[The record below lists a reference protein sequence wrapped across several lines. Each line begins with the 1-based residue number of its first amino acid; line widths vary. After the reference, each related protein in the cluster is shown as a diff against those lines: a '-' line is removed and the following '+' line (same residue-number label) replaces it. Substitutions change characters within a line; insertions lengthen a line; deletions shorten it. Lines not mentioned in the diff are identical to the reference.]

1 MSPVTDPI
9 GDLLTRIRN
18 AQSVGR
24 TQCRA
29 PWSRLRQQLC
39 ELLVKEGWLGR
50 VDVEGT
56 MPKQELVVTFK
67 SDRAALTLERIS
79 KPGRR
84 IYRSVDELL
93 PVLRGYGIAILST
106 SAGLLTDR
114 QARMKKVGGELLC
127 TIS

>member
-1 MSPVTDPI
+1 MPPVNDPI

-24 TQCRA
+24 LQCRA
-29 PWSRLRQQLC
+29 PWSRIKQNLC
-39 ELLVKEGWLGR
+39 ALLVKEGFLGR
-50 VDVEGT
+50 VEVEGIV
-56 MPKQELVVTFK
+56 PKQELVVTFK
-67 SDRAALTLERIS
+67 ADRASLTLERIS

-84 IYRSVDELL
+84 IYRAVDELL

-106 SAGLLTDR
+106 SNGLLTDR
-114 QARMKKVGGELLC
+114 EARMKKVGGELLC